1 MRLSLFWTKP
11 LSLDTESEALV
22 QAALQRL
29 MENRTVLVIAHR
41 LTTVRNANRIVV
53 LEKGTIADEGPHD
66 ELVGAWA
73 HINGFT
79 TCSSW
84 T

>member
-1 MRLSLFWTKP
+1 
-11 LSLDTESEALV
+11 V

-66 ELVGAWA
+66 ELVARVGTYKRLYELQFVD
-73 HINGFT
+73 IN
-79 TCSSW
+79 
-84 T
+84 